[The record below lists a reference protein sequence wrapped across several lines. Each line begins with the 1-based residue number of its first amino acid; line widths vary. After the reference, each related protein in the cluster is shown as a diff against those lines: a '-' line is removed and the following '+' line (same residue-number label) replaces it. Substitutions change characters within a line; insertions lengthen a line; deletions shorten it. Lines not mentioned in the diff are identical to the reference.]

1 MQWESTLTHNDSKSG
16 DSEED
21 RSAKWFFLSP
31 LLVFAS
37 YVATFIV
44 LSIVVPHRVD
54 FPARPAD
61 IPWVP
66 FLILGASLPILFS
79 SAVILWILP
88 SGRDRNFAWA
98 TQYSP
103 GLPYSTS
110 VGVAESCSQCLRD
123 TSWID

>member
-98 TQYSP
+98 I
-103 GLPYSTS
+103 
-110 VGVAESCSQCLRD
+110 AIF
-123 TSWID
+123 SWIALFNFCGCGRVLFAMFEGHFMD